1 MLELCRFTPRNFI
14 DSGPGAAITSFMVI
28 GLLRVRLLLRY
39 THSLKEKRSIIKRLI
54 HHLRT
59 NNNCAVAETAF
70 QDVWQ
75 TAEISIVTVYAEKPM
90 VESLF
95 HKLENELTKGEE
107 FELALQEI
115 EFL

>member
-1 MLELCRFTPRNFI
+1 
-14 DSGPGAAITSFMVI
+14 MVI
-28 GLLRVRLLLRY
+28 GLLRVRLLLRH
-39 THSLKEKRSIIKRLI
+39 THSLKEKRSIIKRLV

-75 TAEISIVTVYAEKPM
+75 TAELSVVTVYAEKPM

-95 HKLENELTKGEE
+95 HKLEKELEKGEE
-107 FELALQEI
+107 FEVAMQEI